1 MMLSSRVDCEM
12 RRDLPATLEAVEQ
25 FIVDFRE
32 RCQALLD
39 RKSFFGA
46 ELLLREALTNAV
58 RHGSHADPAKQV
70 RCRLRIKGGRLLIA
84 VEDYGCGFDW
94 RAAWNCRAALPD
106 CSGRGVEIL
115 RKYASRVRYNDRGN
129 AVTIVKRLFEEKH
142 S

>member
-1 MMLSSRVDCEM
+1 MILASRADCEI
-12 RRDLPATLEAVEQ
+12 RRDIPATLAAVEE
-25 FIVDFRE
+25 FIADFRE
-32 RCQALLD
+32 RAQALLD

-58 RHGSHADPAKQV
+58 RHGSHEDPAKLV
-70 RCRLRIKGGRLLIA
+70 RCSLRIKGGRLLIA

-94 RAAWNCRAALPD
+94 RAAWDNHAALPD

-115 RKYASRVRYNDRGN
+115 RKYASRVRYNNRGN
-129 AVTIVKRLFEEKH
+129 AVAIVKRFFEEKH

>member
-1 MMLSSRVDCEM
+1 MILSSRVDCEI
-12 RRDLPATLEAVEQ
+12 RRNMPATLQAIEEFVVE
-25 FIVDFRE
+25 FRE
-32 RCQALLD
+32 RCQARLD

-58 RHGSHADPAKQV
+58 RHGSHEDPAKQV
-70 RCRLRIKGGRLLIA
+70 RCCLRIKGGRLLIA

-94 RAAWNCRAALPD
+94 RAAWNNHAASPD

-115 RKYASRVRYNDRGN
+115 RKYASRVRYNNRGN
-129 AVTIVKRLFEEKH
+129 AVTIVKRFFEEKH